1 MLVTDW
7 KGIPL
12 GLVLS
17 EANRAE
23 IKLAVATME
32 QVRVP
37 RRRGRPRKCP
47 RHLIADKAYD
57 CDDFRAWLQRKG
69 VIPCIPPRKNR
80 TGRRKTWD
88 EEYKERWHIERTFAW
103 VGNFRLS
110 CATSG

>member
-1 MLVTDW
+1 MTDGE
-7 KGIPL
+7 GIPL

-37 RRRGRPRKCP
+37 RRQGRPRKRP

-57 CDDFRAWLQRKG
+57 CDDFRAWLRRKG
-69 VIPCIPPRKNR
+69 VIPLHPTRKNR